1 MNSIDRLIM
10 EIIPPAD
17 YHHRNGFTNTSIID
31 ALDGAEKQAVEN
43 RLINLLAIKSDML
56 IVETLGYMK
65 SQNAVNHLTVM
76 LNEAHDAVDRLILA
90 SSIFKITA
98 DKSICEIALDAS
110 SSIDNNY
117 PTVVHYEYTL
127 MAMFYYMASFHD
139 SRIDNII
146 RKYIKNKDLLLSYNA
161 NRALGLTN

>member
-10 EIIPPAD
+10 KIIPPAD

-110 SSIDNNY
+110 SSSDNKA
-117 PTVVHYEYTL
+117 VV
-127 MAMFYYMASFHD
+127 
-139 SRIDNII
+139 
-146 RKYIKNKDLLLSYNA
+146 
-161 NRALGLTN
+161 